1 METKQNSKRK
11 SMFEGFSIL
20 VLVLLLGLTILTTV
34 LTGAKLFLVVV
45 GFSPSIIAVILSII
59 LFEESLRGKLII
71 WFMPFLILAL
81 FFFVVTSQEV
91 LSSNLDVASLIGLN
105 IIISIIYVAAAL
117 LIVKVLFSENTK
129 GHKQKAQA
137 MMPETIKEFIASIED
152 KSKAINFVIGRV
164 YSKFH
169 GGSKELREKIGIDKE
184 WYNEFS
190 EILQNEN
197 NQEIQKLEDIKDKD
211 KLVSLLYV
219 VNKIQ
224 ERLHQLKK
232 PESAVFGTRHTNL
245 KNLERDATGK
255 QSVLDV
261 MIKNDKDPIE
271 SYYKGAMDFC
281 NALKTRLNSLI
292 KH

>member
-1 METKQNSKRK
+1 METKQHNKRK
-11 SMFEGFSIL
+11 SIFEGFSIL
-20 VLVLLLGLTILTTV
+20 VLVVLLGLTILTTI
-34 LTGAKLFLVVV
+34 LTGAKLFLVIV
-45 GFSPSIIAVILSII
+45 GFAPSIIAVILSII

-71 WFMPFLILAL
+71 WFIPFLILAL

-91 LSSNLDVASLIGLN
+91 LSSNLDVTSLIGLN
-105 IIISIIYVAAAL
+105 IIISIIYIAAAL

-129 GHKQKAQA
+129 DHKQMKQA

-190 EILQNEN
+190 QILQNED

-232 PESAVFGTRHTNL
+232 PESVVFGQRHSNL
-245 KNLERDATGK
+245 KNLERNTAGTET
-255 QSVLDV
+255 VLEV
-261 MIKNDKDPIE
+261 MIRNDKDPVE

-281 NALKTRLNSLI
+281 NALKMRLNALI